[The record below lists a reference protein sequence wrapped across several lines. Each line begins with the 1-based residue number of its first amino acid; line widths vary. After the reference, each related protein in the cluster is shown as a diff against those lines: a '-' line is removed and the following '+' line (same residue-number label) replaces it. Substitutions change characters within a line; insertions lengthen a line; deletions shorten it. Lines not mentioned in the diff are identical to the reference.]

1 MILSLPDTLPED
13 MATLDEVL
21 AAVPVPTRTPA
32 PRAADRTSGEWGG
45 TDISERLRASQ
56 IKYADMS
63 DRDVVARA
71 QRGENAAAEFML
83 YKYRNLVRTK
93 VKSYFL
99 VGAEKEDLLQ
109 VGQIGLWQAVI
120 DFRADKAIS
129 FPAFAKVCITRHIIT
144 AIKTATRQKQMPLN
158 HSLSLESPSE
168 DPTTDWNL
176 SDILPNAGGADPED
190 VVLRNEDTRQLHDTL
205 QTLLSDFEWKVL
217 SGYQFGKSYRE
228 IAVELRCKTKSVD
241 NALARIKRKVCG
253 VPLGNA
259 DLSELL

>member
-1 MILSLPDTLPED
+1 MF
-13 MATLDEVL
+13 
-21 AAVPVPTRTPA
+21 RTHSS
-32 PRAADRTSGEWGG
+32 DWNVVNDVS
-45 TDISERLRASQ
+45 DRLRQSQ
-56 IKYADMS
+56 LKYADMA
-63 DRDVVARA
+63 DREIVSRA
-71 QRGENAAAEFML
+71 QRGENAAAEYML

-109 VGQIGLWQAVI
+109 VGQIGLWQAII

-176 SDILPNAGGADPED
+176 SDILPNLDGADPED
-190 VVLRNEDTRQLHDTL
+190 MVLRNEDTKILHETL
-205 QTLLSDFEWKVL
+205 QQVLSDFEWHVL
-217 SGYQFGKSYRE
+217 SGYQLGKSYRE
-228 IAVELRCKTKSVD
+228 IACELRCKTKSVD
-241 NALARIKRKVCG
+241 NALARIKRKVSG
-253 VPLGNA
+253 VPIGNA